1 MKEACVLIFLGINSW
16 LDIRKRQISLF
27 FTAIFA
33 LAAFLAALFYHRISW
48 EFFIPAGIG
57 CFFIG
62 ISILSKGALGMGD
75 GLILTALG
83 MAMQW
88 SDFIF
93 MLFIALSACALWSG
107 ILLCFLKKKKNTQI
121 PFVPFLMIGYL
132 GGMIL

>member
-16 LDIRKRQISLF
+16 LDIRKRQISIIL
-27 FTAIFA
+27 TAIFA
-33 LAAFLAALFYHRISW
+33 LAAFLTALIYHRISW
-48 EFFIPAGIG
+48 E
-57 CFFIG
+57 FFIG